1 MIDSDLSKKIKVF
14 HIEDYQIMRDGIRTL
29 LSQTDDI
36 EVIGEQKDGRDL
48 SVVFESEPIDVVIL
62 DIYLDAMED
71 FSVPNGFEICQW
83 INEKFPTVK
92 VLAHSAYDDA
102 DRVANIL
109 KAGAAGFVS
118 KKAGFDELV
127 GGIREVYSG
136 KRFICSQTAS
146 KLRNLN
152 EFLSGLDQTLKSKEE
167 IFSVR
172 EREVLQ
178 LLANGYSSKQI
189 SQALFITERT
199 VESHRKNLVE
209 KAEVKNTVELIA
221 YASSLGLIKK

>member
-1 MIDSDLSKKIKVF
+1 MNDKIKVF
-14 HIEDYQIMRDGIRTL
+14 HIEDYQIMRDGIRTM

-36 EVIGEQKDGRDL
+36 EIVGEAKDGRDVTTML
-48 SVVFESEPIDVVIL
+48 ANSNVDVVIL

-71 FSVPNGFEICQW
+71 FSIQNGFEICSR
-83 INEKFPTVK
+83 IHETYPEIK
-92 VLAHSAYDDA
+92 VLAHSVYDDA
-102 DRVANIL
+102 DRVALIL

-127 GGIREVYSG
+127 NGIRAVHQGEKY
-136 KRFICSQTAS
+136 ICTQTAS
-146 KLRNLN
+146 KLRNLT
-152 EFLSGLDQTLKSKEE
+152 EFLAGLDQTLKSKEE
-167 IFSVR
+167 VFSVR

-199 VESHRKNLVE
+199 VETHRKNLVD
-209 KAEVKNTVELIA
+209 KAQVKNTVELIA
-221 YASSLGLIKK
+221 FASSLGLIKK